1 MFIFTIF
8 FKYFRLET
16 QAQQRYDAS
25 DLYKP
30 RPMISSRRSRG
41 PPSSDNPSKDSS
53 GFMIHDLSK

>member
-1 MFIFTIF
+1 MF

-41 PPSSDNPSKDSS
+41 PPSSDNPSKDGS
-53 GFMIHDLSK
+53 GFVIHDLSK